1 MRRNHGAAI
10 FGGVSQVL
18 LIGAG
23 DMGERFAMG
32 LAASGKVRELVLVDV
47 AGSGL
52 REKAAALISSHDVR
66 VRAVETEPRDQY
78 SFERLLRDLAP
89 DLVIQAAALQSP
101 WALIGRDDP
110 VANALNRAGLAIRLP
125 FQLPCLLAVMRA
137 VRETGYDGP
146 VANISLPDITHPIL
160 AQHGLTPTIGLG
172 NVSML
177 LLRSRAAWR
186 ARNGDEAAPLL
197 RLVGHHN
204 HVYGVMQATPPADP
218 ADGPRVYVGEDG
230 TRADE
235 LAYGGPPM
243 QPGLRYNHVTAAA
256 ALPVL
261 LALLPDAA
269 PLRWSTPAPLGLPGG
284 FPVRIADRRIELDL
298 PPGLDVDEASEF
310 CRRIAHGDGVDHVD
324 DDGTVHFTEAAKAV
338 MAPVAPD
345 LTEPLP
351 LSDGEIARRGK
362 RIFELLA

>member
-1 MRRNHGAAI
+1 MA
-10 FGGVSQVL
+10 QVL

-32 LAASGKVRELVLVDV
+32 LAASGRVRELVLVDV

-52 REKAAALISSHDVR
+52 REKAAALVSSHDVR

-110 VANALNRAGLAIRLP
+110 VATTLNRVGLAIRLP
-125 FQLPCLLAVMRA
+125 FQLPCLLAAMRA

-160 AQHGLTPTIGLG
+160 ARHGLAPTVGLG

-186 ARNGDEAAPLL
+186 ARNGDGPAPLL
-197 RLVGHHN
+197 RVIGHHN
-204 HVYGVMQATPPADP
+204 HVYGVMQATPPAD
-218 ADGPRVYVGEDG
+218 AGDGPRVYVGEDG
-230 TRADE
+230 ERADE

-243 QPGLRYNHVTAAA
+243 QPGPRYNHVTAAA

-261 LALLPDAA
+261 LALLPEAE

-284 FPVRIADRRIELDL
+284 FPVRIEAGTLELDL
-298 PPGLDVDEASEF
+298 PPGADLEEAAEY
-310 CRRIAHGDGVDHVD
+310 CRRIAHGDGVDHID
-324 DDGTVHFTEAAKAV
+324 GDGTVHFTEAARAM

-351 LSDGEIARRGK
+351 MNDAEIARRAR
-362 RIFELLA
+362 RIFELRA

>member
-1 MRRNHGAAI
+1 MA
-10 FGGVSQVL
+10 QVL

-32 LAASGKVRELVLVDV
+32 LAASGRVRELVLVDV

-52 REKAAALISSHDVR
+52 REKAAALVSSHDVR

-110 VANALNRAGLAIRLP
+110 VASALNRAGLAIRLP

-160 AQHGLTPTIGLG
+160 ARHGLTPTVGLG

-177 LLRSRAAWR
+177 LVRSRAAWR
-186 ARNGDEAAPLL
+186 ARNGDGDAPLL
-197 RLVGHHN
+197 RVIGHHN
-204 HVYGVMQATPPADP
+204 HVYGVMQGTPPADA
-218 ADGPRVYVGEDG
+218 ADGPRVYVGDDG
-230 TRADE
+230 ERADE
-235 LAYGGPPM
+235 LAYGGPPV
-243 QPGLRYNHVTAAA
+243 QPGPRPNHPPPPPAPPAPPA
-256 ALPVL
+256 PPPPPPPPPGGAP
-261 LALLPDAA
+261 APPRAPGAA

-284 FPVRIADRRIELDL
+284 FPVRIEAGTLNLDL
-298 PPGLDVDEASEF
+298 PPGTDLEEAAEF
-310 CRRIAHGDGVDHVD
+310 CRRIAHGDGLDHVD
-324 DDGTVHFTEAAKAV
+324 DDGTVHFTEAAQAM

-345 LTEPLP
+345 LTE
-351 LSDGEIARRGK
+351 
-362 RIFELLA
+362 

>member
-1 MRRNHGAAI
+1 
-10 FGGVSQVL
+10 
-18 LIGAG
+18 
-23 DMGERFAMG
+23 MGERFAQG
-32 LAASGKVRELVLVDV
+32 LAASGRVRELVLVDV

-52 REKAAALISSHDVR
+52 REKAAALVSSHDVR

-110 VANALNRAGLAIRLP
+110 VANALNAAGLAIRLP
-125 FQLPCLLAVMRA
+125 FQLPCLLAAMRA
-137 VRETGYDGP
+137 VREVGYDGP
-146 VANISLPDITHPIL
+146 VANISLPDITHPVLDRFGL
-160 AQHGLTPTIGLG
+160 APTVGLG

-177 LLRSRAAWR
+177 LVRSRAAWR
-186 ARNGDEAAPLL
+186 ARNGDGPAPFL
-197 RLVGHHN
+197 RLIGHHN

-218 ADGPRVYVGEDG
+218 ADGPRVYVGEEG

-235 LAYGGPPM
+235 LAFGAPPM
-243 QPGLRYNHVTAAA
+243 APGVRYNHVTAAA

-261 LALLPDAA
+261 LALLPGAE

-284 FPVRIADRRIELDL
+284 FPVRIADATVTLDL
-298 PPGLDVDEASEF
+298 PPDTDLDEACDF
-310 CRRIAHGDGVDHVD
+310 CRRIGHRDGVERVD
-324 DDGTVHFTEAAKAV
+324 ADGTVHFTETARAI
-338 MAPVAPD
+338 MAPIAPD

-351 LSDGEIARRGK
+351 IDDGEIARRAR

>member
-1 MRRNHGAAI
+1 ML
-10 FGGVSQVL
+10 GGVSQVL

-32 LAASGKVRELVLVDV
+32 LAASGRVRELVLVDV
-47 AGSGL
+47 AASGL
-52 REKAAALISSHDVR
+52 REKAAALVSSYDVR

-110 VANALNRAGLAIRLP
+110 VATALNRAGLAIRLP

-137 VRETGYDGP
+137 VRETGYEGP

-160 AQHGLTPTIGLG
+160 GTHGLTPTVGLG

-177 LLRSRAAWR
+177 LVRSRAAWR
-186 ARNGDEAAPLL
+186 ARNGDEPAPLL
-197 RLVGHHN
+197 RVIGHHN
-204 HVYGVMQATPPADP
+204 HVYGVMQAAAPDDP

-243 QPGLRYNHVTAAA
+243 LPGPRYNHVTAAA
-256 ALPVL
+256 ALPIL
-261 LALLPDAA
+261 LALLPGAE

-284 FPVRIADRRIELDL
+284 FPVRIADGRIELAL
-298 PPGLDVDEASEF
+298 PPGADVEEASEF
-310 CRRIAHGDGVDHVD
+310 CRRNAHGDGVDHVD
-324 DDGTVHFTEAAKAV
+324 GDGTVHFTAAAQAQL
-338 MAPVAPD
+338 APIAPD

-351 LSDGEIARRGK
+351 MNDPEIARRAK
-362 RIFELLA
+362 RIFEVLA